1 MKFNEKLIELRKKE
15 GLSQE
20 ELGYKLD
27 VTRQTVSKWELGQ
40 TTPEMDKLIEI
51 SKMFNISVDELIND
65 SETNTENDQVE
76 QVKDKETENK
86 VDKKKKWV
94 RALLIGLV
102 IAVVI
107 FFLLIFLGLKVF
119 NVAADAVKDAQDK
132 GVNQVFG
139 LFDYAQGLANE
150 QMEANKKEDEENLE
164 MFNKVTDMM
173 FDKFYQS
180 NFSLDIDK

>member
-1 MKFNEKLIELRKKE
+1 MSFNEKLIELRKKE

-20 ELGYKLD
+20 ELGYKLN

-51 SKMFNISVDELIND
+51 SKIFNISVDELIKET
-65 SETNTENDQVE
+65 ETNTEIE
-76 QVKDKETENK
+76 QIKEEKTENK
-86 VDKKKKWV
+86 LNKKKKWV

-107 FFLLIFLGLKVF
+107 FFLLTFLGLKLF
-119 NVAADAVKDAQDK
+119 NVAANAVKDAQDK
-132 GVNQVFG
+132 GVNQVYG
-139 LFDYAQGLANE
+139 LFDYAQGLADE
-150 QMEANKKEDEENLE
+150 QMEANKKEEEENLE

-180 NFSLDIDK
+180 NVSLDIDK